1 MISITPVTLKKI
13 TFSIVLIVFSNTS
26 LLAADDVKNLT
37 GSFPSP
43 ALSQQESVETPLEGK
58 TSDYETFHD
67 IDDTSIKVPKKVP
80 YVIQVSVPG
89 NLYGDLSFYGSV
101 GFAFS
106 VFNSLKI
113 DGDYHIPAFLF
124 TVTVACLFLDFL
136 VKRSHLNYI
145 ERVQKLGIMEEK

>member
-1 MISITPVTLKKI
+1 MISITPATLKKI
-13 TFSIVLIVFSNTS
+13 SFSIVLIVFFNTS
-26 LLAADDVKNLT
+26 LLAADDVKHLT
-37 GSFPSP
+37 GSFSSPS
-43 ALSQQESVETPLEGK
+43 LSQQESVETPLEGK
-58 TSDYETFHD
+58 TSDYESFKD
-67 IDDTSIKVPKKVP
+67 IDGTVIKVPKKGP

-89 NLYGDLSFYGSV
+89 NIFGDLSFYGGV

-124 TVTVACLFLDFL
+124 MVTVGCLFLDFL

-145 ERVQKLGIMEEK
+145 ERVQKLGIMVEK